1 MYLPCR
7 CIKHLLI
14 FTEGSVSFDAMGRKL
29 INGVGRIAA
38 NEKPLKPV
46 GTCALTFF
54 IFIDP
59 GFIIIINHE

>member
-29 INGVGRIAA
+29 ITGVGRIAA

-46 GTCALTFF
+46 GTHTYETLTFF
-54 IFIDP
+54 FIE
-59 GFIIIINHE
+59 GFIKIINH